1 MPRTL
6 APLLALVLVAGC
18 AGAQVRPIPDTPQ
31 AKAVLGVLARY
42 RKAMVHKNVKEI
54 LAIASPDYHDDLG
67 NADSGDDLTYAG
79 LETKLT
85 KDFAHL
91 KTLRLDLEV
100 LKMTFN
106 PKQTVATVQY
116 RYDLRFQTHMPS
128 GDTWHNAL
136 DVKRMVVRL
145 EGHDWKVVSGL

>member
-31 AKAVLGVLARY
+31 AKAILGVLARY

-54 LAIASPDYHDDLG
+54 LAVASPDYHDDLG
-67 NADSGDDLTYAG
+67 SEDPGDDLTYKDLG
-79 LETKLT
+79 PKLE
-85 KDFAHL
+85 KDFASL
-91 KTLRLDLEV
+91 KTLRLDMEV

-106 PKQTVATVQY
+106 PKQTVATVEY
-116 RYDLRFQTHMPS
+116 RYDLRFQTHMAS
-128 GDTWHNAL
+128 GDTWHDAL
-136 DVKRMVVRL
+136 EVKRMVVRL
-145 EGHDWKVVSGL
+145 EGHAWKVVSGL